1 MSLVLSVDNHIMK
14 NTSLVRK
21 CVELYKSECMIMTCE
36 QIIRMFL
43 ISSDC

>member
-21 CVELYKSECMIMTCE
+21 CVELYKK
-36 QIIRMFL
+36 RMYDYDL
-43 ISSDC
+43 QTDY